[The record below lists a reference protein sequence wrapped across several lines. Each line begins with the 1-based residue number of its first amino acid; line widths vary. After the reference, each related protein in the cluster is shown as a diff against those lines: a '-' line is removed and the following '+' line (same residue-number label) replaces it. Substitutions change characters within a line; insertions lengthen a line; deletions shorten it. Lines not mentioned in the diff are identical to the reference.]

1 MISRSYVSVSGIL
14 FSMSQSILFVD
25 GENFMFKLE
34 RVLKRNHVKV
44 QEFDMSPVRFDT
56 LFASVLSAYP
66 MDRKIFY
73 IARLHVHKDEEEK
86 SNELITLQK
95 KLTDTLARQGFEIV
109 VAGNVRAQTV
119 RMEKETKTV
128 FREKGVDVQIAVDI
142 VSQSADHKIHTAVL
156 CSSDSDLQPAVR
168 EAQLRKVKVVY
179 LGFQMQ
185 PNKGLAHTADET
197 ILIKDAD
204 ILTAC
209 GITPAPQEKP
219 RLKRRQRHVTSGV
232 RKSRRPRRA

>member
-1 MISRSYVSVSGIL
+1 MSNTVL
-14 FSMSQSILFVD
+14 FID

-34 RVLKRNHVKV
+34 HVLKRNHVKV
-44 QEFDMSPVRFDT
+44 QEFDMSPVRFDS
-56 LFASVLSAYP
+56 LFATVLHAYP
-66 MDRKIFY
+66 IDKKIFY

-95 KLTDTLARQGFEIV
+95 KLTDTLAGQGFEIV
-109 VAGNVRAQTV
+109 VAGNVRAQRI

-168 EAQLRKVKVVY
+168 EAQSRKVKVVY

-185 PNKGLAHTADET
+185 PNKGLTHTADET
-197 ILIKDAD
+197 ILIRNED
-204 ILTAC
+204 ILKAC
-209 GITPAPQEKP
+209 GIAPAKREKAP
-219 RLKRRQRHVTSGV
+219 RPNRRQTRVTSGERRQR
-232 RKSRRPRRA
+232 RPKRM

>member
-1 MISRSYVSVSGIL
+1 MSQTIL
-14 FSMSQSILFVD
+14 FID

-34 RVLKRNHVKV
+34 HVLKRNHVKV
-44 QEFDMSPVRFDT
+44 QEFDMSPVRFDS
-56 LFASVLSAYP
+56 LFATVLETHSIN
-66 MDRKIFY
+66 RKIFY

-95 KLTDTLARQGFEIV
+95 KLIDTLASQGFEIV
-109 VAGNVRAQTV
+109 VAGNVRAQKI

-168 EAQLRKVKVVY
+168 EAQSRGVQVVY

-185 PNKGLAHTADET
+185 PNKGLTHTADET
-197 ILIKDAD
+197 ILIKNED
-204 ILTAC
+204 ILVAC
-209 GITPAPQEKP
+209 GIAPTKRSKTPKH
-219 RLKRRQRHVTSGV
+219 QRTRITSGV
-232 RKSRRPRRA
+232 RRQRRPKQA

>member
-1 MISRSYVSVSGIL
+1 MSYSVL
-14 FSMSQSILFVD
+14 FID

-34 RVLKRNHVKV
+34 HVLKRSHVKV
-44 QEFDMSPVRFDT
+44 QEFDMSPVRFDS
-56 LFASVLSAYP
+56 LFATVLSAYP
-66 MDRKIFY
+66 TDRKIFY

-95 KLTDTLARQGFEIV
+95 KLTDTLAGQGFEIV
-109 VAGNVRAQTV
+109 VAGNVRAQRI

-168 EAQLRKVKVVY
+168 EAQSRSVKVVY

-197 ILIKDAD
+197 ILIRNED
-204 ILTAC
+204 ILKAC
-209 GITPAPQEKP
+209 GITLVKREKTP
-219 RLKRRQRHVTSGV
+219 RSNRRQTRITSGERRQR
-232 RKSRRPRRA
+232 RPKRM